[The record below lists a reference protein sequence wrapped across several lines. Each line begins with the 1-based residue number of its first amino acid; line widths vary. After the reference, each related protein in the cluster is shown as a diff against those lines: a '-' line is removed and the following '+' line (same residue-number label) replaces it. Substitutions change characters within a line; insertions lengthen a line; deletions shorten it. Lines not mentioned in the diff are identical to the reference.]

1 MQLGW
6 HIIPGYHVM
15 KSPDVVII
23 GGGIIGL
30 ASAYNLSELYPH
42 KSLIVLEKEQ
52 DLALHQS
59 GRNSGVLHSGI
70 YYKPGSLKAITCRS
84 GKAAMQEFC
93 TREGINYKICGK
105 VIVAVDEGELAAL
118 NVIYERGRANGINC
132 ELIERAR
139 LLEHE
144 PYSAGVRAIHVPE
157 TGIVD
162 FGQVCS
168 RLAEIIKAKG
178 HKILTGVKVTGL
190 RENASEAII
199 ETTDGEFSPKYIINC
214 AGLHSDR
221 VASMGSKAT
230 PVKIIPFRG
239 EYFKLK
245 PEAEKFCNS
254 LIYPVPDRRFPFL
267 GIHLTRKI
275 SGEVKCGPNAVL
287 SFAREGY
294 RKSDVNLKDLLESL
308 TYPGFL
314 RIAARYWR
322 MGAWEIWRSV
332 SKGAFIK
339 ALQRLVPEIKRDHLL
354 PCPSGVRAQAV
365 TPDGLI
371 LDDFAFLESARAV
384 NVINAPSPGA
394 TAALSIGRVVVE
406 RLSTR
411 FHKKGCYHATHGT
424 GRL

>member
-1 MQLGW
+1 MQIGFRL
-6 HIIPGYHVM
+6 ISGYNNLKMM
-15 KSPDVVII
+15 KSPDVLII

-30 ASAYNLSELYPH
+30 ASAYNLAKLYPN
-42 KSLIVLEKEQ
+42 KSVAVLEKEQ

-70 YYKPGSLKAITCRS
+70 YYKPGSLKAINCRS

-93 TREGINYKICGK
+93 DREGIEYKVCGK
-105 VIVAVDEGELAAL
+105 VIVAVDAGELAAL
-118 NVIYERGRANGINC
+118 NFIYERGRANGITC
-132 ELIERAR
+132 ELIERPR
-139 LLEHE
+139 LLELE
-144 PYSAGVRAIHVPE
+144 PYSAGIRAIHVPE

-168 RLAEIIKAKG
+168 RLADIIRVKGHEII
-178 HKILTGVKVTGL
+178 TGVEVTGW
-190 RENASEAII
+190 R
-199 ETTDGEFSPKYIINC
+199 ETTQEAVIQTAAGEFSPKYIINC

-230 PVKIIPFRG
+230 TVKIIPFRG

-245 PEAEKFCNS
+245 PEAAKFCNS

-267 GIHLTRKI
+267 GVHFTRKI

-287 SFAREGY
+287 AFAREGY
-294 RKSDVNLKDLLESL
+294 RKRDVKLKDLFDSL

-322 MGAWEIWRSV
+322 TGALEIWRSV
-332 SKGAFIK
+332 SKGAFIE

-354 PCPSGVRAQAV
+354 PFPSGVRAQAV
-365 TPDGLI
+365 TSNGEI
-371 LDDFAFLESARAV
+371 VDDFAFMESARVV

-406 RLSTR
+406 RLSKR
-411 FHKKGCYHATHGT
+411 F
-424 GRL
+424 R